1 MILTVGKQYRLFASF
16 NWKNINP
23 KQLRFSS
30 HWFSDSFGGIELDQ
44 RIMQQMHF
52 LHRIRRKILG
62 QTLRSIMLSEYSS
75 PKLMS
80 FVLILIALF
89 AESASIVSASGEQSA
104 VNSLIN
110 LQKRVDYRTC
120 IGETKL
126 SRTLYIRQRPLHK
139 SSLPDRFEVHRDTI
153 IQTDDSRAM
162 GANFLYHV
170 EAANRDECLRD
181 CCETDRCDVFVF
193 EEKARN
199 ILNADQLIMIIN

>member
-1 MILTVGKQYRLFASF
+1 
-16 NWKNINP
+16 
-23 KQLRFSS
+23 
-30 HWFSDSFGGIELDQ
+30 
-44 RIMQQMHF
+44 MQQMHF

-62 QTLRSIMLSEYSS
+62 ETVRGIMLSEYSS

-80 FVLILIALF
+80 FVVILIALF
-89 AESASIVSASGEQSA
+89 AESAHLVETAAAVPGDQSA

-120 IGETKL
+120 IGEAKL
-126 SRTLYIRQRPLHK
+126 SRVLYKPFPTHA
-139 SSLPDRFEVHRDTI
+139 SPLPDRFEVHRDTI

-162 GANFLYHV
+162 GATFLYHV

-199 ILNADQLIMIIN
+199 TLNSHLNLIN